1 MFGSVFGRS
10 KTKINENNTNG
21 TNNQNKDLPNENDS
35 TVKMSPFVYVDDKD
49 IQDIQRPFGH
59 TSRMTSLNP
68 IEGVPFESTSSY
80 DQSNFGSNHSISYS
94 TQETYINSTINRI
107 DQFLKEPNYNF
118 NLERSVIREMLSY

>member
-1 MFGSVFGRS
+1 MFGNVFGRS
-10 KTKINENNTNG
+10 KPKINENSTNS

-35 TVKMSPFVYVDDKD
+35 TAMMASFVYVEDKNKE
-49 IQDIQRPFGH
+49 IERPFGRIN
-59 TSRMTSLNP
+59 RMTSLNP

-80 DQSNFGSNHSISYS
+80 ACFGSDHSISNS

-118 NLERSVIREMLSY
+118 NLERSVVREMLSY